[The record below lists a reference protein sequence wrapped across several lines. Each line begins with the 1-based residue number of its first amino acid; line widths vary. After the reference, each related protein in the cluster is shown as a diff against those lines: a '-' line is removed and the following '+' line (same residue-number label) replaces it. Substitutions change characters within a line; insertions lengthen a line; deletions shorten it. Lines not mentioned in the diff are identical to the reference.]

1 MKKKRMTP
9 AAFEHANVTMRDDK
23 KTTSE
28 GIAGSRREIRDS
40 DARSDTPPRGLSTS
54 GSGRLS
60 GVASGVASLLGLP
73 ASSPQY
79 QSPHAVSPRS
89 PAYHTPPASP
99 RPASGQNNTSHPAE
113 STTES
118 NATSASQS
126 HGTPGLPVPL
136 PQPATDSRGS
146 TTSATNSE
154 PNQDQGQPAR
164 APAMLRRLLP
174 FNLAGSKEEGQ
185 QQRRRRE

>member
-1 MKKKRMTP
+1 MTD
-9 AAFEHANVTMRDDK
+9 NK

-28 GIAGSRREIRDS
+28 GISSSRSEIHDS

-54 GSGRLS
+54 GSGRPGRLS

-126 HGTPGLPVPL
+126 HGTPGMPVPL

-146 TTSATNSE
+146 TTSDTNSE

-185 QQRRRRE
+185 PQRRRRE

>member
-1 MKKKRMTP
+1 MLKICSK
-9 AAFEHANVTMRDDK
+9 DQL
-23 KTTSE
+23 
-28 GIAGSRREIRDS
+28 EIHDS

-54 GSGRLS
+54 GSGRPGRLS

-73 ASSPQY
+73 ANSPQY

-99 RPASGQNNTSHPAE
+99 RPASGQNNTSHPAK

-146 TTSATNSE
+146 TTSATDSE

-185 QQRRRRE
+185 PQRRRRE